1 MRKYFKMFLKLALSL
16 GVVFLIVGLIYW
28 ILFSTGTL
36 DKIDSV
42 ADLKQTIQGFGI
54 WSRLFFLIL
63 QFLQVTFIPL
73 PSALT
78 SIAGTI
84 LFGPLQSF
92 LLSITG
98 IFLGSLLAFHLGRKW
113 GKPLARW
120 IAGESYQKLEENL
133 TKGKYMFFL
142 MLLFPFFPDDMLC
155 LMAGATNMTY
165 RFFIYSVLIARPISL
180 FFLCFMGS
188 GQVIPFNGW
197 GIPVWCLLVI
207 CLGTLMI
214 LSIKKQKEIES
225 LLNKINN
232 KIKIQQNNRA
242 IKKLAIKEKKNKEN
256 KEKINI
262 D

>member
-1 MRKYFKMFLKLALSL
+1 MKKYLKIFLKLCLSIL
-16 GVVFLIVGLIYW
+16 TVLSIVGILYW
-28 ILFSTGTL
+28 ILSTTGAL

-42 ADLKQTIQGFGI
+42 SDLKTTIQEFGI
-54 WSRLFFLIL
+54 WSRLFFLVL

-73 PSALT
+73 PSAITTLT
-78 SIAGTI
+78 GTI

-92 LLSITG
+92 LLSIVG
-98 IFLGSLLAFHLGRKW
+98 IFLGSLLAFYLGRRW

-120 IAGESYQKLEENL
+120 IVGDSYAKLEENL

-165 RFFIYSVLIARPISL
+165 KFFIYSVLIARPISL

-188 GQVIPFNGW
+188 GKIIPFKGW
-197 GIPVWCLLVI
+197 GIPVWSLLI
-207 CLGTLMI
+207 TCLGVIMI
-214 LSIKKQKEIES
+214 LSIKKQKEIEAV
-225 LLNKINN
+225 LNRINDKLKIHQH
-232 KIKIQQNNRA
+232 KKQ
-242 IKKLAIKEKKNKEN
+242 IKKLIIKEKKKSKN

>member
-1 MRKYFKMFLKLALSL
+1 
-16 GVVFLIVGLIYW
+16 
-28 ILFSTGTL
+28 
-36 DKIDSV
+36 
-42 ADLKQTIQGFGI
+42 
-54 WSRLFFLIL
+54 
-63 QFLQVTFIPL
+63 
-73 PSALT
+73 
-78 SIAGTI
+78 
-84 LFGPLQSF
+84 
-92 LLSITG
+92 
-98 IFLGSLLAFHLGRKW
+98 
-113 GKPLARW
+113 
-120 IAGESYQKLEENL
+120 
-133 TKGKYMFFL
+133 
-142 MLLFPFFPDDMLC
+142 
-155 LMAGATNMTY
+155 
-165 RFFIYSVLIARPISL
+165 
-180 FFLCFMGS
+180 MGS

>member
-1 MRKYFKMFLKLALSL
+1 MRKYLKIFLKLALSL
-16 GVVFLIVGLIYW
+16 SLVLLVVGLIYW
-28 ILFSTGTL
+28 ILSSTGAL

-42 ADLKQTIQGFGI
+42 ADLKETIQGFGI
-54 WSRLFFLIL
+54 WSRLFFLVL

-78 SIAGTI
+78 TLAGTI

-92 LLSITG
+92 ILSITG

-120 IAGESYQKLEENL
+120 IVGDSYDKLEENL
-133 TKGKYMFFL
+133 TKGRYMFFL

-165 RFFIYSVLIARPISL
+165 KFFIYSVLITRPISL

-188 GQVIPFNGW
+188 GQIIPFNGW
-197 GIPVWCLLVI
+197 GIPVWCLMGI
-207 CLGTLMI
+207 CLATLMI
-214 LSIKKQKEIES
+214 LSIKKQKEIEVF
-225 LLNKINN
+225 LNKINN
-232 KIKIQQNNRA
+232 KIKTQQHNRQV
-242 IKKLAIKEKKNKEN
+242 KKLAIKNKRNKEN
-256 KEKINI
+256 
-262 D
+262 